1 MYGGLFGDLPAAKTD
16 GKKLGES
23 ESSTN
28 DAAKILAPPDSMGT
42 SAAAAAL
49 AQPTPSAFLP
59 RFVPPQ
65 AARKGRQHQVKQTFR
80 KRASETSADLQS
92 APPGVTAALHGSNND
107 QIAEINSATDAI
119 KTKEQSE
126 NDLSEE
132 FYSRKVEASKVETR
146 ENALSSNFADSVEES
161 SDLFVESMPPQEPEQ
176 LRLLHERAKNQDPY
190 DPLLPN
196 DLLQYWEYRSLAVER
211 ERLFQE
217 QQASMREKEEL
228 LQQLARERQQ
238 LEEAG
243 DYDKVVEHQ
252 LQQRGRMTGLGRGLS
267 NLPAWL
273 VEKQRKEAQERQQQR
288 QQQQQEPQM

>member
-28 DAAKILAPPDSMGT
+28 DAAKILAPPDSMGM

-65 AARKGRQHQVKQTFR
+65 AARKGRQQQQVKQTSR

-92 APPGVTAALHGSNND
+92 APPGVTAALQSNND
-107 QIAEINSATDAI
+107 QIAETSSATDHAV

-132 FYSRKVEASKVETR
+132 FYSR
-146 ENALSSNFADSVEES
+146 
-161 SDLFVESMPPQEPEQ
+161 
-176 LRLLHERAKNQDPY
+176 
-190 DPLLPN
+190 
-196 DLLQYWEYRSLAVER
+196 
-211 ERLFQE
+211 
-217 QQASMREKEEL
+217 
-228 LQQLARERQQ
+228 
-238 LEEAG
+238 
-243 DYDKVVEHQ
+243 
-252 LQQRGRMTGLGRGLS
+252 
-267 NLPAWL
+267 
-273 VEKQRKEAQERQQQR
+273 
-288 QQQQQEPQM
+288 